1 MNSAVVKITKNLREK
16 FGFANRAIVEESTAS
31 ILLKP
36 FPDISE
42 EKGSLR
48 AVFKGRTA
56 REVIEETRV
65 ADITKESRN
74 FIISSI
80 EEMLR

>member
-1 MNSAVVKITKNLREK
+1 MESEVVKITRKGQATIPKYLREK
-16 FGFANRAIVEESTAS
+16 FGFKDRAIVVESGEG

-48 AVFKGRTA
+48 EIFKGRTA
-56 REVIEETRV
+56 KEVIEEAREE
-65 ADITKESRN
+65 DIRKEKN
-74 FIISSI
+74 L
-80 EEMLR
+80 ELR